1 VSFAT
6 CSTDLPVRSAM
17 ISLMR
22 SRIQTMFLAW
32 ISMSLAVPR
41 APPSG
46 WWIMMRAFSV
56 AERVPVP
63 VHSRNAPAEAARP
76 TQRVFTLL

>member
-1 VSFAT
+1 
-6 CSTDLPVRSAM
+6 M

-56 AERVPVP
+56 ADRRPGAGAQQERGSGGGEPD
-63 VHSRNAPAEAARP
+63 AARVS
-76 TQRVFTLL
+76 TFALSSWMVS